1 MRRMVLAAVVV
12 SLSLAVVAAT
22 PASQSTDLWRQVEI
36 IRTAHGVPHV
46 RAENLRASGYGLAW
60 VMSEDYGPRTGL
72 RLVGARGEL
81 SRFEGRARVD
91 ADFTNLRARTR
102 AVATYHLLEPETRDL
117 YDGFAAG
124 VNRYVQLY
132 PDEFPPG
139 MPADFTGYDVATLDI
154 GDPPPA
160 AKVRRFLAALNA
172 GTAPDEALAI
182 SKRDDEGDG
191 EGGSRLRSFGASARQ
206 AAGAEPPGSEA
217 EPGAPSGAPRANGA
231 GIARV
236 PASEREGGSAGAEP
250 PGSEEGSNAWAL
262 APGRTKSGRA
272 ILLRNPH
279 LAWTAGYYEAHLTVP
294 GVVDFYGDFRIG
306 GPLTVIGGFNRH
318 LGWATTNSN
327 SGDLSEIYA
336 LELDPARADHYRL
349 DGASLPL
356 KREQYTVTVK
366 DGESSGTETREFW
379 NTPLGPVVH
388 RTADRVFIVRTA
400 GDGEFRAGEQF
411 LRMMRAQSLAE
422 WKDAMRIR
430 ALVTSNYTYAD
441 RAGNILALWNTSLP
455 WLPHAPGGDAA
466 TPAREMRDLWTRYAP
481 LETLPQF
488 LNPRGGY
495 VHNENDS
502 PHFANVR
509 EKVNLVNPYPNVEPP
524 MLRLRS
530 QHALEL
536 IANNKKFSLEDVVR
550 LKHSYKMLLA
560 DRVKP
565 DLVSAVKATR
575 PTGEIA
581 EALRLLQRW
590 NNTAAPDS
598 RGAMLFEI
606 WYQRYAQGQQPPAIF
621 AHPWSESDPLK
632 TPRGLADPARAAEAF
647 AWAVQE
653 TARRHGRWDVEWGEV
668 HRVRR
673 GRVDVPVGGCSGTMG
688 CFRVLGFA
696 RDPDGKLVAN
706 TGDGWVIAVEFTD
719 TPRAY
724 SVLAYGQSP
733 DPESPWHSD
742 QSAMFARG
750 EMKRVAFATRD
761 VDAQALTRYRP
772 GEK

>member
-1 MRRMVLAAVVV
+1 M
-12 SLSLAVVAAT
+12 
-22 PASQSTDLWRQVEI
+22 
-36 IRTAHGVPHV
+36 
-46 RAENLRASGYGLAW
+46 
-60 VMSEDYGPRTGL
+60 

-81 SRFEGRARVD
+81 SKFEGRARVD
-91 ADFTNLRARTR
+91 ADFNNLRARAR
-102 AVATYHLLEPETRDL
+102 AIATYHLLEPETRDL

-124 VNRYVQLY
+124 INRYVELNRA
-132 PDEFPPG
+132 EFPAG
-139 MPADFTGYDVATLDI
+139 MPSDFTGYDVATLDI

-160 AKVRRFLAALNA
+160 AKIRRFLAALGTGATAAAALDIAKHDSEPAA
-172 GTAPDEALAI
+172 GT
-182 SKRDDEGDG
+182 
-191 EGGSRLRSFGASARQ
+191 
-206 AAGAEPPGSEA
+206 EPPGSNNED
-217 EPGAPSGAPRANGA
+217 
-231 GIARV
+231 
-236 PASEREGGSAGAEP
+236 
-250 PGSEEGSNAWAL
+250 GSNAWAL
-262 APGRTKSGRA
+262 APNRTKSGRA

-306 GPLTVIGGFNRH
+306 GPLTVIGGFNSH

-327 SGDLSEIYA
+327 SGELSETYA
-336 LELDPARADHYRL
+336 LELDRSRPDHYVL

-356 KREQYTVTVK
+356 TRQQFSITLQ
-366 DGESSGTETREFW
+366 DGDSAGTETRDYW
-379 NTPLGPVVH
+379 STPLGPVVH
-388 RTADRVFIVRTA
+388 RTADRVFIIRTA

-411 LRMMRAQSLAE
+411 LRMMRARSLAE

-455 WLPHAPGGDAA
+455 WLPHAPAGDAA
-466 TPAREMRDLWTRYAP
+466 TPAREMRDLWTRYVP
-481 LETLPQF
+481 FESLTQF

-509 EKVNLVNPYPNVEPP
+509 EKLNLVNAYPNAEPP

-536 IANNKKFSLEDVVR
+536 IANNRKFSLEDVVR

-560 DRVKP
+560 DRVKS
-565 DLVSAVKATR
+565 DLIAAVRATR
-575 PTGEIA
+575 PTGDVDD
-581 EALRLLQRW
+581 ALRLLQRW
-590 NNTAAPDS
+590 NNSAAVDS

-632 TPRGLADPARAAEAF
+632 TPRGLADPARAAAAF

-653 TARRHGRWDVEWGEV
+653 TASRHGRWDVEWGEV

-673 GRVDVPVGGCSGTMG
+673 GAVDVPVGGCSGALG

-696 RDPDGKLVAN
+696 REPDGKLAAN
-706 TGDGWVIAVEFTD
+706 TGDGWVLAVEFTD

-733 DPESPWHSD
+733 DPESLWHAD
-742 QSAMFARG
+742 QAAMFARG
-750 EMKRVAFATRD
+750 EMKKVAFTARD
-761 VDAQALTRYRP
+761 VDAQAVTRYRP

>member
-1 MRRMVLAAVVV
+1 
-12 SLSLAVVAAT
+12 
-22 PASQSTDLWRQVEI
+22 
-36 IRTAHGVPHV
+36 
-46 RAENLRASGYGLAW
+46 
-60 VMSEDYGPRTGL
+60 MSEDYGPRTGT
-72 RLVGARGEL
+72 RLLGARGEL
-81 SRFEGRARVD
+81 SRFEGRGRLD

-102 AVATYHLLEPETRDL
+102 AIATYHLLDPETRDL

-124 VNRYVQLY
+124 INRYVQLN
-132 PDEFPPG
+132 PEEFPDG
-139 MPADFTGYDVATLDI
+139 MPSDFSGYDVATLDI

-160 AKVRRFLAALNA
+160 AKVRRFLAAVNA
-172 GTAPDEALAI
+172 GAPPDEALAAAR
-182 SKRDDEGDG
+182 RD
-191 EGGSRLRSFGASARQ
+191 A
-206 AAGAEPPGSEA
+206 AEPPGSED
-217 EPGAPSGAPRANGA
+217 
-231 GIARV
+231 
-236 PASEREGGSAGAEP
+236 
-250 PGSEEGSNAWAL
+250 GSNAWAL

-306 GPLTVIGGFNRH
+306 GPLIVIGGFNWH

-336 LELDPARADHYRL
+336 IELDPTRPDHYRL

-356 KREQYTVTVK
+356 RREQYSVTVK
-366 DGESSGTETREFW
+366 DGDALGTETREFW
-379 NTPLGPVVH
+379 TTPIGPVVH
-388 RTADRVFIVRTA
+388 RTADRIYIVRTA

-411 LRMMRAQSLAE
+411 LRMMRARSLAE

-441 RAGNILALWNTSLP
+441 RAGNIFAVWNTSLP
-455 WLPHAPGGDAA
+455 WLPHAGGGDAA
-466 TPAREMRDLWTRYAP
+466 TPVREMRDLWTRYVP
-481 LETLPQF
+481 FDTLPQF

-509 EKVNLVNPYPNVEPP
+509 EKVNLASPYPNVEPP

-530 QHALEL
+530 QHAIEL
-536 IANNKKFSLEDVVR
+536 IGTGKKHSLEDVIR
-550 LKHSYKMLLA
+550 LKHSYRMLLA

-565 DLVSAVKATR
+565 DLVTAVKATK
-575 PTGEIA
+575 PGGDVA
-581 EALRLLQRW
+581 AALALIQRW
-590 NNTAAPDS
+590 DNTAAPDS

-606 WYQRYAQGQQPPAIF
+606 WYQRYSQGQQPPAIF
-621 AHPWSESDPLK
+621 AHVWNQADPLK
-632 TPRGLADPARAAEAF
+632 TPRGLVDPARAAGAF
-647 AWAVQE
+647 AWAVEE
-653 TARRHGRWDVEWGEV
+653 TTRRHGRWDVAWGEV

-673 GRVDVPVGGCSGTMG
+673 GAVDVAVGGCSGALG
-688 CFRVLGFA
+688 CFRVLGFG
-696 RDPDGKLVAN
+696 RDPDGKLAAN
-706 TGDGWVIAVEFTD
+706 TGDGWVLAVEFSD

-733 DPESPWHSD
+733 NPESPWHSD
-742 QSAMFARG
+742 QAAMFARG
-750 EMKRVAFATRD
+750 EMKKVAFTTRD
-761 VDAQALTRYRP
+761 VEAQAVSRYRP

>member
-1 MRRMVLAAVVV
+1 MRRLISTSAFIA
-12 SLSLAVVAAT
+12 LGILVAAAR
-22 PASQSTDLWRQVEI
+22 PAQTTELWRQVEI
-36 IRTAHGVPHV
+36 IRTAHGVPHI

-60 VMSEDYGPRTGL
+60 VMSEDYGPRTGM

-124 VNRYVQLY
+124 INRYVQLY

-139 MPADFTGYDVATLDI
+139 MPTDFTGYDVATLDI

-160 AKVRRFLAALNA
+160 AKVRRFLAALNT

-182 SKRDDEGDG
+182 SKWGSWGPASDG

-217 EPGAPSGAPRANGA
+217 
-231 GIARV
+231 
-236 PASEREGGSAGAEP
+236 
-250 PGSEEGSNAWAL
+250 GSNAWAL

-336 LELDPARADHYRL
+336 FELDPARADHYRL

-366 DGESSGTETREFW
+366 DGESSGPETREFW

-455 WLPHAPGGDAA
+455 WLPHAPGGDTA
-466 TPAREMRDLWTRYAP
+466 TPAREMRELWTRYVP

-509 EKVNLVNPYPNVEPP
+509 EKMNLVNPYPNVEPP

-536 IANNKKFSLEDVVR
+536 IANNRKFSLEDVVR

-590 NNTAAPDS
+590 DNTAAPDS

-673 GRVDVPVGGCSGTMG
+673 GSVDVPVGGCSGTMG

-706 TGDGWVIAVEFTD
+706 TGAGWVIAVEFTD

-742 QSAMFARG
+742 QATMFARG

-761 VDAQALTRYRP
+761 VDAQAVTKYRP
-772 GEK
+772 GER

>member
-1 MRRMVLAAVVV
+1 MHRWILAATLTAAGVAFAGAP
-12 SLSLAVVAAT
+12 LAQT
-22 PASQSTDLWRQVEI
+22 TELWRQVEI
-36 IRTAHGVPHV
+36 IRTAHGVPHI
-46 RAENLRASGYGLAW
+46 RAENLRAGGYGLAW

-102 AVATYHLLEPETRDL
+102 AVATYHLIEPETRDL

-124 VNRYVQLY
+124 INRYVQLY

-139 MPADFTGYDVATLDI
+139 MPTDFTGYDVATLDI

-182 SKRDDEGDG
+182 SKRDEEGDCK
-191 EGGSRLRSFGASARQ
+191 GGSRLRSFGASARQ
-206 AAGAEPPGSEA
+206 AAGAEPPGSED
-217 EPGAPSGAPRANGA
+217 
-231 GIARV
+231 
-236 PASEREGGSAGAEP
+236 
-250 PGSEEGSNAWAL
+250 GSNAWAL

-279 LAWTAGYYEAHLTVP
+279 LAWTSGYYEAHLTVP

-356 KREQYTVTVK
+356 KREQYAVTVK

-379 NTPLGPVVH
+379 HTPLGPVVH

-466 TPAREMRDLWTRYAP
+466 TPAREMRDLWTRYVP

-565 DLVSAVKATR
+565 NLVSAVKATR

-590 NNTAAPDS
+590 DNTAAPDS

-632 TPRGLADPARAAEAF
+632 TPRGVADPARAAEAF

-653 TARRHGRWDVEWGEV
+653 TARRHGRWDVEWGDV

-673 GRVDVPVGGCSGTMG
+673 GSVDVPVGGCSGTMG

-742 QSAMFARG
+742 QATMFARG

-761 VDAQALTRYRP
+761 VDAQAITRYRP